1 MSRSNRLRSV
11 LVLAVLFA
19 VASQARGGEKV
30 SDREGWAATLFSRYS
45 VRTDITYLV
54 ADNWES
60 KLDVYRPQQATSPT
74 PTVVYFHGG
83 GWVAGNKNVRPLYFL
98 PYLEMGWSV
107 VNVGYRLARVSLAP
121 GAVEDCRC
129 ALRWVIENAD
139 RYNFDTDRIVLTGRS
154 AGGHLSLITG
164 MLPASSSLDRRCLG
178 EDNLKVAAIVNWFG
192 ITDVDD
198 LLEGENMQSYAVT
211 WLGSQSD
218 RHEIAKRVS
227 PLSYIRP
234 GLPPVLTIH
243 GDDDSAVPYEHAVR
257 LHKALTE
264 TGIPNELVTIPGGK
278 HGGFTREEL
287 LRIHVATREFLKK
300 HGFRRQGHAPPSA
313 E

>member
-1 MSRSNRLRSV
+1 MSSSNCLRSV
-11 LVLAVLFA
+11 LALAVLLA
-19 VASQARGGEKV
+19 VAPQALGGDKV
-30 SDREGWAATLFSRYS
+30 SPKEEWVATLFSRYS

-60 KLDVYRPQQATSPT
+60 KLDVYRPWRATSPT
-74 PTVVYFHGG
+74 PTVVYIHGG
-83 GWVAGNKNVRPLYFL
+83 GWVAGDKSVRPLYFL
-98 PYLEMGWSV
+98 PYLEMGWAV

-121 GAVEDCRC
+121 GAVEDTRC
-129 ALRWVIENAD
+129 ALRWVIRNAEK
-139 RYNFDTDRIVLTGRS
+139 YNFDTDKIVLTGRS

-178 EDNLKVAAIVNWFG
+178 RDDLKVAAIVNWFG

-198 LLEGENMQSYAVT
+198 LLEGGNMQSYAVT

-218 RHEIAKRVS
+218 RHEIARRVS
-227 PLSYIRP
+227 PLSYVRP

-243 GDDDSAVPYEHAVR
+243 GDADRVVPYDHAVR
-257 LHKALTE
+257 LHRALDE
-264 TGIPNELVTIPGGK
+264 SGVPNQLVTIPGGK
-278 HGGFTREEL
+278 HGRFSRAEL

-300 HGFRRQGHAPPSA
+300 HGFKRLGDSPSSA

>member
-1 MSRSNRLRSV
+1 MCWCWRFCWRSLR
-11 LVLAVLFA
+11 
-19 VASQARGGEKV
+19 RPGGGDQV
-30 SDREGWAATLFSRYS
+30 SDREAWAATLFSSYG

-54 ADNWES
+54 ADNWEA
-60 KLDVYRPQQATSPT
+60 KLDVYRPRQATSPT

-129 ALRWVIENAD
+129 ALRWVIENAGE
-139 RYNFDTDRIVLTGRS
+139 YNFDTDKIVLTGRS

-178 EDNLKVAAIVNWFG
+178 EAELKVAAIVNWFG

-218 RHEIAKRVS
+218 RHEIARRVS
-227 PLSYIRP
+227 PLSYVRP

-243 GDDDSAVPYEHAVR
+243 GDDDVVVPYDHAVR
-257 LHKALTE
+257 LHRALD
-264 TGIPNELVTIPGGK
+264 
-278 HGGFTREEL
+278 
-287 LRIHVATREFLKK
+287 
-300 HGFRRQGHAPPSA
+300 
-313 E
+313 

>member
-1 MSRSNRLRSV
+1 MLGRNQFRGV
-11 LVLAVLFA
+11 LTLAALLA
-19 VASQARGGEKV
+19 LSPQARGGDEV
-30 SDREGWAATLFSRYS
+30 SATESWAATLFSHYG

-60 KLDVYRPQQATSPT
+60 KLDVYRPRQATSPT
-74 PTVVYFHGG
+74 PTVVYIHGG
-83 GWVAGNKNVRPLYFL
+83 GWVAGTKNVRPLHFL
-98 PYLEMGWSV
+98 PYLEMGWAV

-121 GAVEDCRC
+121 AAVEDTRC
-129 ALRWVIENAD
+129 ALRWVIENAGK
-139 RYNFDTDRIVLTGRS
+139 YNFDTDKIVLTGRS

-178 EDNLKVAAIVNWFG
+178 RDELKVAAIVNWFG

-211 WLGSQSD
+211 WLGGQSD
-218 RHEIAKRVS
+218 RHEIARRVS
-227 PLSYIRP
+227 PLSYVRP

-243 GDDDSAVPYEHAVR
+243 GDADRVVPYDHAVR
-257 LHKALTE
+257 LHRALDE
-264 TGIPNELVTIPGGK
+264 SEVPNQLVTIPGGK
-278 HGGFTREEL
+278 HGRFSRAEL

-300 HGFRRQGHAPPSA
+300 HGFKRQGDSPSSA

>member
-1 MSRSNRLRSV
+1 MLDSNRLRSV
-11 LVLAVLFA
+11 LALVVLLALA
-19 VASQARGGEKV
+19 PQAWGGEKV
-30 SDREGWAATLFSRYS
+30 SPTESWAATLFSRYI

-60 KLDVYRPQQATSPT
+60 KLDVYRPWRATSPT
-74 PTVVYFHGG
+74 PTVVYIHGG
-83 GWVAGNKNVRPLYFL
+83 GWVAGDKSVRPLHFL
-98 PYLEMGWSV
+98 PYLEMGWAV

-121 GAVEDCRC
+121 GAVEDTRC
-129 ALRWVIENAD
+129 ALRWVIRNAEK
-139 RYNFDTDRIVLTGRS
+139 YNFDTDKIVLTGRS

-178 EDNLKVAAIVNWFG
+178 RDDLKVAAIVNWFG

-218 RHEIAKRVS
+218 RHEIARRVS
-227 PLSYIRP
+227 PLSYVRP

-243 GDDDSAVPYEHAVR
+243 GDADRVVPYDHAVR
-257 LHKALTE
+257 LHRALDE
-264 TGIPNELVTIPGGK
+264 SGVPNQLVTIPGGK
-278 HGGFTREEL
+278 HGRFSRAEL

-300 HGFRRQGHAPPSA
+300 HGFKRLGDSSSSA

>member
-1 MSRSNRLRSV
+1 MSSSNCLRSV
-11 LVLAVLFA
+11 LALAVLLA
-19 VASQARGGEKV
+19 VAPQALGGDKV
-30 SDREGWAATLFSRYS
+30 SPKEEWVATLFSRYS

-60 KLDVYRPQQATSPT
+60 KLDVYRPWRATSPT
-74 PTVVYFHGG
+74 PTVVYIHGG
-83 GWVAGNKNVRPLYFL
+83 GWVAGDKSVRPLYFL
-98 PYLEMGWSV
+98 PYLEMGWAV
-107 VNVGYRLARVSLAP
+107 VNVGYRLAKVSLAP
-121 GAVEDCRC
+121 AAVEDTRC
-129 ALRWVIENAD
+129 ALRWVIRNAEK
-139 RYNFDTDRIVLTGRS
+139 YNFDTDKIVLTGRS

-178 EDNLKVAAIVNWFG
+178 RDELKVAAIVNWFG

-211 WLGSQSD
+211 WLGSQND
-218 RHEIAKRVS
+218 RHEIARRVS
-227 PLSYIRP
+227 PLSYVRS

-243 GDDDSAVPYEHAVR
+243 GDADRVVPYDHAVR
-257 LHKALTE
+257 LHRALDE
-264 TGIPNELVTIPGGK
+264 SGVPNQLVTIPGGK
-278 HGGFTREEL
+278 HGRFSRAEL

-300 HGFRRQGHAPPSA
+300 HGFKRLGDSPSSA

>member
-1 MSRSNRLRSV
+1 MSSSKRLTSV
-11 LVLAVLFA
+11 LVLVVLLA
-19 VASQARGGEKV
+19 LAPQAWGGDKV
-30 SDREGWAATLFSRYS
+30 SATEGWAATLFSRYS

-60 KLDVYRPQQATSPT
+60 KLDVYRPRQATSPT
-74 PTVVYFHGG
+74 PTVIYIHGG
-83 GWVAGNKNVRPLYFL
+83 GWVGGNKNVRPLYFL
-98 PYLEMGWSV
+98 PYLEMGWAV
-107 VNVGYRLARVSLAP
+107 VNVAYRLARVSLAP

-139 RYNFDTDRIVLTGRS
+139 RYNFDTDKIVLTGRS

-178 EDNLKVAAIVNWFG
+178 EDNLKAAAIVNWFG

-198 LLEGENMQSYAVT
+198 LLEGKNMQSYAVT
-211 WLGSQSD
+211 WLGSQGD

-227 PLSYIRP
+227 PLNYVRP

-243 GDDDSAVPYEHAVR
+243 GDADTVVPYEHAVR
-257 LHKALTE
+257 LHRALDE
-264 TGIPNELVTIPGGK
+264 SGVPNQLVTIPGGK
-278 HGGFTREEL
+278 HGGFSREEI
-287 LRIHVATREFLKK
+287 LRIHVSTREFLKK
-300 HGFRRQGHAPPSA
+300 HGFKRQGGSA
-313 E
+313 SSDH

>member
-1 MSRSNRLRSV
+1 M
-11 LVLAVLFA
+11 
-19 VASQARGGEKV
+19 
-30 SDREGWAATLFSRYS
+30 
-45 VRTDITYLV
+45 

-60 KLDVYRPQQATSPT
+60 KLDVYRPRQATSPT
-74 PTVVYFHGG
+74 PTVIYIHGG
-83 GWVAGNKNVRPLYFL
+83 GWVGGNKNVRPLYFL
-98 PYLEMGWSV
+98 PYLEMGWAV

-139 RYNFDTDRIVLTGRS
+139 RYNFDTDKIVLTGRS

-178 EDNLKVAAIVNWFG
+178 EDNLKAAAIVNWFG

-198 LLEGENMQSYAVT
+198 LLEGKNMQSYAVT
-211 WLGSQSD
+211 WLGSQGD

-227 PLSYIRP
+227 PLNYVRP

-243 GDDDSAVPYEHAVR
+243 GDADTVVPYEHAVR
-257 LHKALTE
+257 LHRALDE
-264 TGIPNELVTIPGGK
+264 SGVPNQLVTIPGGK
-278 HGGFTREEL
+278 HGGFSREEI
-287 LRIHVATREFLKK
+287 LRIHVSTREFLKK
-300 HGFRRQGHAPPSA
+300 HGFKRQGGSA
-313 E
+313 SSDH

>member
-1 MSRSNRLRSV
+1 MLGRNQFRG
-11 LVLAVLFA
+11 VLALTFLLA
-19 VASQARGGEKV
+19 LAPQAWGGEKV
-30 SDREGWAATLFSRYS
+30 SPTESWVATLFSRYS

-60 KLDVYRPQQATSPT
+60 KLDVYRPWRATSPT
-74 PTVVYFHGG
+74 PTVVYIHGG
-83 GWVAGNKNVRPLYFL
+83 GWVAGDKSVRPLHFL
-98 PYLEMGWSV
+98 PYLEMGWAV

-121 GAVEDCRC
+121 GAVEDTRC
-129 ALRWVIENAD
+129 ALRWVMENAEK
-139 RYNFDTDRIVLTGRS
+139 YNFDTDKIVLTGRS

-178 EDNLKVAAIVNWFG
+178 RDDLKVAAIVNWFG

-218 RHEIAKRVS
+218 RHEIARRVS
-227 PLSYIRP
+227 PLSYVRP

-243 GDDDSAVPYEHAVR
+243 GDADRVVPYDHAVR
-257 LHKALTE
+257 LHRALDE
-264 TGIPNELVTIPGGK
+264 SGVPNQLVTIPGGK
-278 HGGFTREEL
+278 HGRFSRAEL

-300 HGFRRQGHAPPSA
+300 HGFKRLGDSPSSVD
-313 E
+313 

>member
-1 MSRSNRLRSV
+1 MSSSNCLRSV
-11 LVLAVLFA
+11 LALAVLLA
-19 VASQARGGEKV
+19 VAPQALGGDKV
-30 SDREGWAATLFSRYS
+30 SPKEEWVATLFSRYS

-60 KLDVYRPQQATSPT
+60 KLDVYRPWRATSPT
-74 PTVVYFHGG
+74 PTVVYIHGG
-83 GWVAGNKNVRPLYFL
+83 GWVAGDKSVRPLYFL
-98 PYLEMGWSV
+98 PYLEMGWAV
-107 VNVGYRLARVSLAP
+107 VNVGYRLAKVSLAP
-121 GAVEDCRC
+121 AAVEDTRC
-129 ALRWVIENAD
+129 ALRWVIRNAEK
-139 RYNFDTDRIVLTGRS
+139 YNFDTDKIVLTGRS

-178 EDNLKVAAIVNWFG
+178 RGELKVAAIVNWFG

-218 RHEIAKRVS
+218 RHEIARRVS
-227 PLSYIRP
+227 PLSYVRP

-243 GDDDSAVPYEHAVR
+243 GDADRVVPYDHAVR
-257 LHKALTE
+257 LHRALDE
-264 TGIPNELVTIPGGK
+264 SGVPNQLVTIPGGK
-278 HGGFTREEL
+278 HGRFSRAEL

-300 HGFRRQGHAPPSA
+300 HGFKRLGDSPSSA

>member
-1 MSRSNRLRSV
+1 MSSSNRLRSV
-11 LVLAVLFA
+11 LALTVLLAVA
-19 VASQARGGEKV
+19 PQAWGGEKV
-30 SDREGWAATLFSRYS
+30 SPTEGWAATLFSRYS

-60 KLDVYRPQQATSPT
+60 KLDVYRPRLATSPT
-74 PTVVYFHGG
+74 PTVVYIHGG
-83 GWVAGNKNVRPLYFL
+83 GWVAGNKNVRPLYLL
-98 PYLEMGWSV
+98 PYLEMGWAV

-129 ALRWVIENAD
+129 ALRWVIRNAE
-139 RYNFDTDRIVLTGRS
+139 RYNFDTDKIVLTGRS
-154 AGGHLSLITG
+154 AGGHLSLISG

-178 EDNLKVAAIVNWFG
+178 RDELKVAAIVNWFG

-218 RHEIAKRVS
+218 RHEIARRVS
-227 PLSYIRP
+227 PLSYVRP

-243 GDDDSAVPYEHAVR
+243 GDADRVVPYDHAVR
-257 LHKALTE
+257 LHRALDE
-264 TGIPNELVTIPGGK
+264 SGVPNRLVTIPGGK
-278 HGGFTREEL
+278 HGRFSRAEL

-300 HGFRRQGHAPPSA
+300 HGFERQGDSSSSA
-313 E
+313 D

>member
-1 MSRSNRLRSV
+1 MSSSKRLTSMLV
-11 LVLAVLFA
+11 LVVLLALA
-19 VASQARGGEKV
+19 PPARGGDKV
-30 SDREGWAATLFSRYS
+30 SATEGWAATLFSRYS

-60 KLDVYRPQQATSPT
+60 KLDVYRPRQATSPT
-74 PTVVYFHGG
+74 PTVIYIHGG

-98 PYLEMGWSV
+98 PYLEMGWAV

-129 ALRWVIENAD
+129 ALRWVIQNAD
-139 RYNFDTDRIVLTGRS
+139 RYNFDTDKIVLTGRS

-178 EDNLKVAAIVNWFG
+178 RDELKAAAIVNWFG

-198 LLEGENMQSYAVT
+198 LLEGKNMQSYAVT
-211 WLGSQSD
+211 WLGSQGD

-227 PLSYIRP
+227 PLNYVRP

-243 GDDDSAVPYEHAVR
+243 GDADTVVPYEHAVR
-257 LHKALTE
+257 LHRALDE
-264 TGIPNELVTIPGGK
+264 SGVPNQLVTIPGGK
-278 HGGFTREEL
+278 HGRFSREEI
-287 LRIHVATREFLKK
+287 LRIHVSTREFLKK
-300 HGFRRQGHAPPSA
+300 HGFKRQGGSA
-313 E
+313 SSDH

>member
-1 MSRSNRLRSV
+1 MSSSKRLTSV
-11 LVLAVLFA
+11 LVLVVLLA
-19 VASQARGGEKV
+19 LVPQAWGGDKV
-30 SDREGWAATLFSRYS
+30 SATEGWAATLFSRYS

-60 KLDVYRPQQATSPT
+60 KLDVYRPRQATSPT
-74 PTVVYFHGG
+74 PTVIYIHGG
-83 GWVAGNKNVRPLYFL
+83 GWVGGNKNVRPLYFL
-98 PYLEMGWSV
+98 PYLEMGWAV
-107 VNVGYRLARVSLAP
+107 VNVAYRLARVSLAP

-139 RYNFDTDRIVLTGRS
+139 RYNFDTDKIVLTGRS

-178 EDNLKVAAIVNWFG
+178 EDNLKAAAIVNWFG

-198 LLEGENMQSYAVT
+198 LLEGKNMQSYAVT
-211 WLGSQSD
+211 WLGSQGD

-227 PLSYIRP
+227 PLNYVRP

-243 GDDDSAVPYEHAVR
+243 GDADTVVPYEHAVR
-257 LHKALTE
+257 LHRALDE
-264 TGIPNELVTIPGGK
+264 SGVPNQLVTIPGGK
-278 HGGFTREEL
+278 HGGVSREEI
-287 LRIHVATREFLKK
+287 LRIHVSTREFLKK
-300 HGFRRQGHAPPSA
+300 HGFKRQGGSA
-313 E
+313 SSDH

>member
-1 MSRSNRLRSV
+1 MMDSNRLRSV
-11 LVLAVLFA
+11 WVLVILLAVA
-19 VASQARGGEKV
+19 PQARGGDKV
-30 SDREGWAATLFSRYS
+30 SDRESWAATLFSRYS
-45 VRTDITYLV
+45 VRTDIPYLV

-60 KLDVYRPQQATSPT
+60 KLDVYRPRQASSPT

-83 GWVAGNKNVRPLYFL
+83 GWVGGNKNVRPLYFL

-107 VNVGYRLARVSLAP
+107 VNVAYRLARVSLAP
-121 GAVEDCRC
+121 AAVEDTRC

-178 EDNLKVAAIVNWFG
+178 ETELKVAAIVNWFG

-198 LLEGENMQSYAVT
+198 LLEGENMQAYAVT
-211 WLGSQSD
+211 WLGSQGD

-227 PLSYIRP
+227 PMSYIRP

-243 GDDDSAVPYEHAVR
+243 GDADVVVPYEHAVR
-257 LHKALTE
+257 LHRALNE
-264 TGIPNELVTIPGGK
+264 SGVPNELVTISGGK
-278 HGGFTREEL
+278 HGGFSRAER

-300 HGFRRQGHAPPSA
+300 YGFRRQDHAPPSA

>member
-1 MSRSNRLRSV
+1 MSSSNRLRSV
-11 LVLAVLFA
+11 LALAVLLA
-19 VASQARGGEKV
+19 LAPQARGGDKV
-30 SDREGWAATLFSRYS
+30 SATESWAATLFSRYS

-54 ADNWES
+54 ADHWES
-60 KLDVYRPQQATSPT
+60 KLDVYRPWRATSPT
-74 PTVVYFHGG
+74 PTVVYIHGG
-83 GWVAGNKNVRPLYFL
+83 GWVAGTKNVRPLHFL
-98 PYLEMGWSV
+98 PYLEMGWAV

-121 GAVEDCRC
+121 AAVEDTRC
-129 ALRWVIENAD
+129 ALRWVMENAEK
-139 RYNFDTDRIVLTGRS
+139 YNFDTDRIVLTGRS

-178 EDNLKVAAIVNWFG
+178 RDELKVAAIVNWFG

-198 LLEGENMQSYAVT
+198 LLEGENRQSYAVT

-227 PLSYIRP
+227 PLSYVRP

-243 GDDDSAVPYEHAVR
+243 GDADRVVPYEHAVR
-257 LHKALTE
+257 LHRALDE
-264 TGIPNELVTIPGGK
+264 SGVPNQLVTIPGGK
-278 HGGFTREEL
+278 HGRFSRAEL

-300 HGFRRQGHAPPSA
+300 HGFKRQGDSPSSA